1 VDKLKNILL
10 MLFSTL
16 LGVIAFVFI
25 FEFLASYQYDKWK
38 EEFTKSSDWYGML
51 TVSSENE
58 VLLWEYRPNAVGEK
72 LDVEI
77 ATNDYGFRDVYH
89 KLDQPDSAYRIAFVG
104 DSVTVGIG
112 IEAES
117 TFVRL
122 FDDEANA
129 VNRPVDV
136 EVMSFSV
143 DGYSGRQVLE
153 LAREKAAAF
162 SPDTIVYVLCMN
174 DFDFERASGQKQKY
188 FKKPDNFFLRIV
200 DRLYVKYLGGDYYE
214 YSYQKNGLTVLSDI
228 VQTKEELQTKG
239 IDFQV
244 VLMPIFRFD
253 ETSAGYP
260 LSWLHEEIAKKLT
273 ENDVSV
279 IDLLPVLEQEAALS
293 TYGYDEWHL
302 NNNGHRMVADQ
313 LNEALL
319 KP

>member
-1 VDKLKNILL
+1 VNKVKDILL

-16 LGVIAFVFI
+16 LGAIVFIFI
-25 FEFLASYQYDKWK
+25 FEFFASYQYDKWK
-38 EEFTKSSDWYGML
+38 EEFTQSSDWYGML
-51 TVSSENE
+51 TIPSENE

-77 ATNDYGFRDVYH
+77 ATNDYGFRGVYH
-89 KLDQPDSAYRIAFVG
+89 KLDKPDSANRIAFVG

-122 FDDEANA
+122 FDDAANA
-129 VNRPVDV
+129 VNRPGHV

-162 SPDTIVYVLCMN
+162 SPDTIVYVVCMN

-188 FKKPDNFFLRIV
+188 FKKPDNFFFRIIG
-200 DRLYVKYLGGDYYE
+200 RLYVKYLGGDYYE
-214 YSYQKNGLTVLSDI
+214 YSYRKNGLTVLSDI
-228 VQTKEELQTKG
+228 VQTQEELQTRG

-253 ETSAGYP
+253 ETSASYP
-260 LSWLHEEIAKKLT
+260 LGWLHEEIARKLA
-273 ENDVSV
+273 EDDVSV

-293 TYGYDEWHL
+293 TYGADEWHL
-302 NNNGHRMVADQ
+302 NNSGHRMVAEQ

-319 KP
+319 LP